1 MEYVVSVIISSI
13 FKLYNNIIYYI
24 SAFRNEESLLLTDNN
39 TTIRIRT
46 NNKLNELSAKF
57 YLERYFDSR
66 DISSITMEKHYNK
79 DSGLLNSDEITSM
92 KLIGNSYYITF
103 NPRIRNRT
111 KNFIN
116 QFNTK
121 SNIIFTDLFSKEIFM
136 DKHSDSS
143 SRLFNAL

>member
-13 FKLYNNIIYYI
+13 FKLYNNIIYYTH
-24 SAFRNEESLLLTDNN
+24 AFNNEESLLLTDNN

-57 YLERYFDSR
+57 YLERYFSDSR

-92 KLIGNSYYITF
+92 QLIGKFILYYF
-103 NPRIRNRT
+103 
-111 KNFIN
+111 
-116 QFNTK
+116 
-121 SNIIFTDLFSKEIFM
+121 
-136 DKHSDSS
+136 
-143 SRLFNAL
+143 